1 MNIDEYYMQKS
12 IDEATKAYELDEIP
26 VGAVIVKDN
35 EIIASSFNKK
45 EKKKDPTAH
54 AEMLAIKEACR
65 NLNTP
70 YLYGCT
76 LYVTYE
82 PCIMCTGAILNS
94 RLDKI
99 VFGTYDHKYISL
111 ETIIVQLNKKNAN
124 HIPLIQGGIL
134 EEKCTHLLQEYFKK
148 KREN

>member
-1 MNIDEYYMQKS
+1 MTEKEKFMR
-12 IDEATKAYELDEIP
+12 EALKQAKRAYEKGEIP

-54 AEMLAIKEACR
+54 AEMLVIKEACR

-134 EEKCTHLLQEYFKK
+134 EEKCTHLLQEYFQK

>member
-1 MNIDEYYMQKS
+1 MNIDEYYMQKA
-12 IDEATKAYELDEIP
+12 IEEAYKAYELDEIP
-26 VGAVIVKDN
+26 VGAIIVKDN
-35 EIIASSFNKK
+35 QIIASNFNKK
-45 EKKKDPTAH
+45 EEKKDPTAH
-54 AEMLAIKEACR
+54 AEILAIKEACGY
-65 NLNTP
+65 LNTP

-99 VFGTYDHKYISL
+99 VFGAYDHKYISL
-111 ETIIVQLNKKNAN
+111 ETIVVQLNKKNTN
-124 HIPLIQGGIL
+124 HIPLIQGGVL
-134 EEKCTHLLQEYFKK
+134 EEKCTNILKEYFQK